1 MKKYI
6 AALCLLGL
14 FAGMAG
20 GCGGQGAGT
29 PQTPQLTGELNLEQA
44 GELSYTAQSY
54 AFSDGLTEIVPQAEG
69 YLLFSQTG
77 TCRLTDAFVQGGDW
91 SAQGRN

>member
-29 PQTPQLTGELNLEQA
+29 PQTPQLAGELNLEQA
-44 GELSYTAQSY
+44 GEHPQVKEA
-54 AFSDGLTEIVPQAEG
+54 GLTITVLEVEEQRIAR
-69 YLLFSQTG
+69 LLLVKDAQEEPTG
-77 TCRLTDAFVQGGDW
+77 KEESERK
-91 SAQGRN
+91 

>member
-6 AALCLLGL
+6 VVLCLLGL

-29 PQTPQLTGELNLEQA
+29 PQTPQLAGELNLEQA

-54 AFSDGLTEIVPQAEG
+54 AFPMG
-69 YLLFSQTG
+69 
-77 TCRLTDAFVQGGDW
+77 
-91 SAQGRN
+91 